1 MTTDRINPASVV
13 GRLSSMTCI
22 PQIRPYAVRL
32 ALYCFPLGPTHD
44 DSAEVSLRRP
54 ALRPRVP
61 IAHCRGHWRFRNH
74 GHARISLR
82 LDPRNLPGDARRH
95 PVIEVRA
102 VADQAV
108 NGNIPCSGGSSG
120 IDLDEN
126 DSAAHGPSVSSIE
139 LVDSSTGPMSR
150 RAHRERR
157 GLASASA
164 GASPSAL
171 AAKRHIAPSGAATL
185 TARSERGRVDVAD
198 AHVGDFSA
206 LTCCF

>member
-1 MTTDRINPASVV
+1 MAARAASTTVSTVLGSGSGSVANVRPVPVGTAAPVGDAKTTWYPLRRVTLVIQKPRRGGERFEGAHDVQSLHPGITTMTTDRINPASVV
-13 GRLSSMTCI
+13 GRLSSTTCI

-108 NGNIPCSGGSSG
+108 NGNIRVVVAP
-120 IDLDEN
+120 
-126 DSAAHGPSVSSIE
+126 
-139 LVDSSTGPMSR
+139 
-150 RAHRERR
+150 RA
-157 GLASASA
+157 
-164 GASPSAL
+164 
-171 AAKRHIAPSGAATL
+171 
-185 TARSERGRVDVAD
+185 
-198 AHVGDFSA
+198 
-206 LTCCF
+206 